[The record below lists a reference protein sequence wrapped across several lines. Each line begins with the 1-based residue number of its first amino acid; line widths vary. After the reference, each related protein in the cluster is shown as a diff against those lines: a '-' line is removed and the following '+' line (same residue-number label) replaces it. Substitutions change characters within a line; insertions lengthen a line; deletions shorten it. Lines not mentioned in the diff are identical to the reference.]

1 MVADYTP
8 EKSREICHIHP
19 EDLIQAAR
27 MYAKAEKAPII
38 YCLGVTEHS
47 TGTEGVMVCL
57 IWQCWLVK
65 LENQAVVSILCEV
78 KIMFKVL
85 AIWAA
90 CLMISQAI
98 KSQ

>member
-8 EKSREICHIHP
+8 EKVAEICHIHP

-47 TGTEGVMVCL
+47 TGTEGCYEYV
-57 IWQCWLVK
+57 
-65 LENQAVVSILCEV
+65 
-78 KIMFKVL
+78 
-85 AIWAA
+85 
-90 CLMISQAI
+90 
-98 KSQ
+98 